1 WGASGFHGGVDMNNS
16 AIKNLADGTL
26 HTRLAGLGL
35 QAVDLGDGE
44 LRGHTF
50 HYSSLATPL
59 APATH
64 ARRAHGA
71 GNAAPGE
78 AVYRHGS
85 IVASYLH
92 AYFPSNPTAAARLFR
107 P

>member
-1 WGASGFHGGVDMNNS
+1 SWSPGSSWKIAWCVPWEKTDAG
-16 AIKNLADGTL
+16 
-26 HTRLAGLGL
+26 LAGLGL
-35 QAVDLGDGE
+35 QTVDLGDGE